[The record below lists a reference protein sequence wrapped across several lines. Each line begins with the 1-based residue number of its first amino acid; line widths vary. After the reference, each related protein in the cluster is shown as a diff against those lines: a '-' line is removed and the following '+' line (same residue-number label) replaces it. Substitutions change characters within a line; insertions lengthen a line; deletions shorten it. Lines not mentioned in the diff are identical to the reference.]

1 MISLLDDRTIKE
13 DTEKD
18 VINNTCIIEELLG
31 GTKVKEQKYV
41 RKGELNRRAYYK
53 RLL

>member
-13 DTEKD
+13 DAEKD

-31 GTKVKEQKYV
+31 GTKVKERNML
-41 RKGELNRRAYYK
+41 RKEN
-53 RLL
+53 